1 MNKHMNKYILFSY
14 LFDTVASMLKS
25 QNVIPTIDF
34 AVFHFNIYIKST
46 YIKYFVRRIQTQKFM
61 I

>member
-1 MNKHMNKYILFSY
+1 MNKYILFSY
-14 LFDTVASMLKS
+14 LFDTAASMFRS
-25 QNVIPTIDF
+25 QNVIPAFYF

-46 YIKYFVRRIQTQKFM
+46 YVQYFVGRSQTQFR